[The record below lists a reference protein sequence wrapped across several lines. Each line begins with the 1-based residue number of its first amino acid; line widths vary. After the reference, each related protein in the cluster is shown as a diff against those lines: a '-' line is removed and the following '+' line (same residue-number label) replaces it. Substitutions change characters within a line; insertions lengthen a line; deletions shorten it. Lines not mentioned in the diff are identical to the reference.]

1 MLTREGLAI
10 GKMATFDDQGLQVL
24 PIVQVILPD
33 GLILVALE
41 PN

>member
-10 GKMATFDDQGLQVL
+10 GKMATLDDQELQVL
-24 PIVQVILPD
+24 RILQVILPG
-33 GLILVALE
+33 GLILVAVE